1 MGSRPSTNS
10 AARFTTAAAAHG
22 RARLRALDD
31 KVHDFYV
38 RQLWDGKA
46 SIDVTHFTPS
56 ALASYAEVCGIT
68 LARAH
73 ARSGFRVSI
82 SAYLGDTDEFD
93 LAVAEFASAYAD
105 TNEQDYAALLE
116 AIESER
122 IAADFEDVEPASQ
135 RHR

>member
-1 MGSRPSTNS
+1 M
-10 AARFTTAAAAHG
+10 
-22 RARLRALDD
+22 
-31 KVHDFYV
+31 HDFYV

-46 SIDVTHFTPS
+46 SIDVTHLTPD
-56 ALASYAEVCGIT
+56 ALASYARVCGVT

-93 LAVAEFASAYAD
+93 QAVADFANAYAD
-105 TNEQDYAALLE
+105 TNEQDYEALLE

-122 IAADFEDVEPASQ
+122 VAADFDDLAPVPRE
-135 RHR
+135 HR